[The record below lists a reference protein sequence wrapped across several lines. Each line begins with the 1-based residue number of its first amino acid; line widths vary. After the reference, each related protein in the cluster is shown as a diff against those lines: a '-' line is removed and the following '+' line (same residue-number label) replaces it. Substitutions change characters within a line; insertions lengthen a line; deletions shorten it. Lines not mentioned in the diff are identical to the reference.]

1 MNTVR
6 KICKMEGITYDKAV
20 AHDLD
25 SLERYPSKSKEKDLN
40 ILDMNLG
47 HVLRSFSKTLAENK
61 ELKDELENIKMNP
74 TTHSRFYTNSDY
86 KRGWNTCFNQVKIAL
101 TKGDLIRP
109 LEWFD
114 LNNI

>member
-6 KICKMEGITYDKAV
+6 KICEIEGVTYDRAV

-25 SLERYPSKSKEKDLN
+25 NLERYPSKSKEKDLN

-61 ELKDELENIKMNP
+61 ELKDELENIKMSP
-74 TTHSRFYTNSDY
+74 TLNLLPSSDY

-101 TKGDLIRP
+101 TNTDLIRP
-109 LEWFD
+109 LE
-114 LNNI
+114 